1 MRILLF
7 MCGYLAFN
15 DQWEVAMEMIIIF
28 LIVMLV
34 VLLRIEVHT
43 KKTTENVEKI
53 LTKLEEKRFE

>member
-1 MRILLF
+1 
-7 MCGYLAFN
+7 
-15 DQWEVAMEMIIIF
+15 MEMIIIF